1 MIGIKDFSKHLSYQ
15 GLLAA
20 GKYPTFIVA
29 FFIISLIHVYVW
41 NYLFN
46 KYRRK
51 VSSQGK
57 IFNTNSFKDVMESSL
72 DMSLVLIFVIRIFKL
87 KLFSDI

>member
-1 MIGIKDFSKHLSYQ
+1 MSIKDIGKSFTYQ

-57 IFNTNSFKDVMESSL
+57 IFNTSSFRDVMESSL
-72 DMSLVLIFVIRIFKL
+72 DMCLVLIFVLRIFKL